1 MLQELQK
8 VRTSSEETKIKSTDQ
23 IQKLLSLHEKS
34 SRSGVRSNMQSCQV
48 VGGERTTGHDDSNMS
63 DEEDTKKVIPDQE
76 IHQLQPHCHRKMFAL
91 PIFFVAGTAE
101 NLWQILPGCSL
112 YSDTGAFW
120 RENNSLCDQPVKTW
134 DRNLR
139 SREMFCHFFIPH
151 VCCSFLILI
160 VNKQMDNN
168 FDTPCVNGANTS
180 GLF

>member
-1 MLQELQK
+1 
-8 VRTSSEETKIKSTDQ
+8 
-23 IQKLLSLHEKS
+23 
-34 SRSGVRSNMQSCQV
+34 
-48 VGGERTTGHDDSNMS
+48 MS

-76 IHQLQPHCHRKMFAL
+76 IHQLQPHCHRKKFAL

-168 FDTPCVNGANTS
+168 FDTPCVNGSNTS
-180 GLF
+180 GLFWPSLKIYQSEFQPGQTDHIVPCLVIPTRWWLNHAFEKNGVKLDHFPR